1 MAAPMH
7 RILAGEDGPGRR
19 ALPLG
24 ELLHPAPL
32 AALALLAAND
42 HLLKGSGL
50 LPAVVTGKLSDFA
63 GLVFFPL
70 LATAALDL
78 LLLALARGGL
88 PVDFSLRR
96 WKLALACGGTA
107 VLFLAIKLWPAAAVA
122 VARLLG
128 ALGFPSTITVD
139 PTDLVALPAI
149 GLAWWLG
156 RREIARVPLGRLE
169 LLERAHGRGDNDTAA
184 GLADV
189 AACGADPDRV
199 AELARALDAYFAAPD
214 DAASADRATAALRSL
229 RAPTAARGARP

>member
-1 MAAPMH
+1 MAAPLH

-42 HLLKGSGL
+42 HLLKGSDL
-50 LPAVVTGKLSDFA
+50 VPAAVTGKLSDFA
-63 GLVFFPL
+63 GLLFFPL

-78 LLLALARGGL
+78 LLLALGRAGV

-107 VLFLAIKLWPAAAVA
+107 ALFVAIKSSAGAAEA

-128 ALGFPSTITVD
+128 GIGFPSTITVD
-139 PTDLVALPAI
+139 RTDLVALPMIA
-149 GLAWWLG
+149 LAWWLG
-156 RREIARVPLGRLE
+156 RREIARVPLGRIE
-169 LLERAHGRGDNDTAA
+169 VLERARARGRGDTAG

-189 AACGADPDRV
+189 TACGADGARV
-199 AELARALDAYFAAPD
+199 DALARALDAYFTAPD
-214 DAASADRATAALRSL
+214 DAGRAARASAALRSI
-229 RAPTAARGARP
+229 RAPTAAPDDRP